1 MSDLR
6 YWLWLSNL
14 QGLSPRS
21 AVRFLRAVGSP
32 RELFL
37 AGENALRRVEGV
49 RSSEVEALCKHKD
62 ISRAE
67 AIEENCRRQGIRI
80 LCMQDAAYPDRLRN
94 IDDPPLVIY
103 VKGKLPPVDDRLCI
117 GIVGTR
123 KATDYGRET
132 AGRIAGELAA
142 WNAVTVTGLAE
153 GIDSAAARGALKARG
168 LVVAVL
174 GTGVDQVYP
183 AWNRELQETV
193 GRTGALVSEY
203 PPGTKATRYSFPRR
217 NRIISGLSLG
227 VVVVQAPEKSGAL
240 ITAGFAQ
247 EQGRDV
253 FVVPGAVDDP
263 GFQGSNSLIRDGA
276 QLVRGSVDI
285 LEEYRFRCPEL
296 LRSGP
301 VPPAGNGPE
310 TTKSPIDKGEPVDY
324 SSLTEQL
331 ESLTAAE
338 LNAVEALAR
347 GACYTDELIRRSGL
361 PAPEVMAALTMLQ
374 LKGYVREES
383 GKYRLLVRYRES
395 TDV

>member
-183 AWNRELQETV
+183 AWNRELQ
-193 GRTGALVSEY
+193 
-203 PPGTKATRYSFPRR
+203 
-217 NRIISGLSLG
+217 
-227 VVVVQAPEKSGAL
+227 
-240 ITAGFAQ
+240 
-247 EQGRDV
+247 
-253 FVVPGAVDDP
+253 
-263 GFQGSNSLIRDGA
+263 
-276 QLVRGSVDI
+276 
-285 LEEYRFRCPEL
+285 
-296 LRSGP
+296 
-301 VPPAGNGPE
+301 
-310 TTKSPIDKGEPVDY
+310 
-324 SSLTEQL
+324 
-331 ESLTAAE
+331 
-338 LNAVEALAR
+338 
-347 GACYTDELIRRSGL
+347 
-361 PAPEVMAALTMLQ
+361 
-374 LKGYVREES
+374 
-383 GKYRLLVRYRES
+383 
-395 TDV
+395 